1 MAFEDPEVRVLFPVP
16 FVTIRLKN
24 FEALNRRL
32 MLEIRQRQKDE
43 PGIERSNRYGWHSGV
58 DLFDRREPAH
68 RELAGELASM
78 VAAAT
83 VKLVPDL
90 PADVSMHN
98 EGWVNVSPTHA
109 MNAPHDHP
117 GAFWSGCY
125 YVHVPLP
132 AESDDKFSG
141 AIEFID
147 PRGGI
152 GATAKIDTPFTR
164 PKFTVRPAAGTC
176 LLWPSFLKHWVHP
189 NRADGERV
197 TVAFNSSFRR
207 EQSKPG
213 KKKAGKRR

>member
-1 MAFEDPEVRVLFPVP
+1 MTETGWRFIDARIYASQRWSDCRSRGNSMAFEDPEVRVLFPVP

-32 MLEIRQRQKDE
+32 MVEIRERQSAE
-43 PGIERSNRYGWHSGV
+43 PGLERSNRYGWHSDV

-117 GAFWSGCY
+117 GAF
-125 YVHVPLP
+125 
-132 AESDDKFSG
+132 
-141 AIEFID
+141 
-147 PRGGI
+147 
-152 GATAKIDTPFTR
+152 
-164 PKFTVRPAAGTC
+164 
-176 LLWPSFLKHWVHP
+176 
-189 NRADGERV
+189 
-197 TVAFNSSFRR
+197 
-207 EQSKPG
+207 
-213 KKKAGKRR
+213 